1 MRKTTT
7 TRSLVASL
15 AATVLLG
22 AAVLPAT
29 AREGSSSRSV
39 GHGIKCYTVA
49 VKNPDGTITYTQVCR
64 KGV

>member
-1 MRKTTT
+1 MRKITPS
-7 TRSLVASL
+7 RSLVASF
-15 AATVLLG
+15 AAAMLLG
-22 AAVLPAT
+22 AAMLPAT

-49 VKNPDGTITYTQVCR
+49 VKNPDGTVTYTQVCR